1 MKSKNT
7 TKFLGDINYGA
18 KVVESIIALA
28 TLEIRGVESFQ
39 GRKISIE
46 RNGDILNIDVF
57 IDVLISVKCSDV
69 AFRVQE
75 NIKRS
80 IESMTDFKTGTIN
93 VNILGVKFDEK
104 NWLTILLEVK
114 YGWINFTRKTK
125 IG

>member
-104 NWLTILLEVK
+104 N
-114 YGWINFTRKTK
+114 
-125 IG
+125 